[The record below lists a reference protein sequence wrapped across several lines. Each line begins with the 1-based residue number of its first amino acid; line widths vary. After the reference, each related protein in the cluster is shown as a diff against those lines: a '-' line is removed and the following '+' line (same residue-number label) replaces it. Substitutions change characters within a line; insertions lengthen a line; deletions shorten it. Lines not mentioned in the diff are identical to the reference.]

1 VSPDYTERVLD
12 LVERIPPGQ
21 VLSYVA
27 IAEILNERS
36 GLAEGGPRQVARVM
50 AMDGGSVPW
59 WRVVRADGSLTSA
72 HGVGAQEHYAEEG
85 TPMRARGTAVDIER
99 ALWRDAD

>member
-1 VSPDYTERVLD
+1 MSPDFTDRVLD

-27 IAEILNERS
+27 IAEIV
-36 GLAEGGPRQVARVM
+36 GEGGPRQVARVM
-50 AMDGGSVPW
+50 ALEGGSVAW

-72 HGVGAQEHYAEEG
+72 HGIDAQAHYRDER
-85 TPMRARGTAVDIER
+85 TPMRANGAAIDIKQ
-99 ALWRDAD
+99 ALWRFED